1 MATAAKKKT
10 KKSKSTKAGKSE
22 FGAKAEFIRSKP
34 LGMPANQ
41 VVEEGAKQGLSMSA
55 NHVYAVRAEM
65 RKKQRGSAKTATPPP
80 SVAPARAPATT
91 TRPSNLEAQLRHA
104 IAELGLARAR
114 AILAEIEKAFAGG

>member
-1 MATAAKKKT
+1 MATAAKKKA
-10 KKSKSTKAGKSE
+10 KKSRSTKAGKGE

-65 RKKQRGSAKTATPPP
+65 RKKQKQSAKPATP
-80 SVAPARAPATT
+80 SAAPARAPAAT
-91 TRPSNLEAQLRHA
+91 TRPSGLEAQLRHA

-114 AILAEIEKAFAGG
+114 AIFAEVEKAFVG

>member
-10 KKSKSTKAGKSE
+10 KKSKSTKVGKGE

-55 NHVYAVRAEM
+55 NHVYAVRAET
-65 RKKQRGSAKTATPPP
+65 RKKQKQSAKAATP
-80 SVAPARAPATT
+80 SAAPARAPATT

-114 AILAEIEKAFAGG
+114 AIFAEVEKAFVGG

>member
-65 RKKQRGSAKTATPPP
+65 RKKQKQSAKAATPSPP
-80 SVAPARAPATT
+80 AAPARAPATT

-114 AILAEIEKAFAGG
+114 AIFAEVEKAFVGG